1 MQIFKRFF
9 AYFSELKTQL
19 FFGIVFLLLSTIA
32 NLTIPLVLRQFINIL
47 NQLSSVQLNLLVI
60 FFFALYI
67 FKGIFYYGQAY
78 LLAYVGQR
86 VVSQLRRELYSHI
99 QRMSLGFYQRVQVG
113 ELVSRL
119 TNDIQVTENSIV
131 LALPGL
137 ISQPLT
143 ILGSV
148 AMLFYIHWKLA
159 LFSLAVLPLVALAI
173 NKFSKRIRNTS
184 RKIQTS
190 LSSITTIITEN
201 FSAIR
206 IIKAFSKEV
215 DEITRFNQAVSLNF
229 EAGMKNVQIM
239 ATMTPVIEMFAAIG
253 GVAFFWYGG
262 MEVINGNLNTGD
274 LVGFITYLGIL
285 AKPLSL
291 ISRDLTLLQRAS
303 GALERIFEMF
313 DQREI
318 IEERED
324 ALGLE
329 HVKGEVEFR
338 NVSMSYTADQNAE
351 VLHNICLKV
360 KPGHSVAF
368 VGESGAGKTTLVN
381 LVPRF
386 YDPVSGKITLDG
398 YDLRD
403 LTLKSLRKQIAI
415 VPQESVLFQGTVA
428 YNIAYVK
435 PEATMEEIV
444 LAAKYANADQFIQ
457 QLAEGYQT
465 MVGERGQT
473 LSGGQRQRIAIAR
486 AILADPKILILD
498 EATSALDSAS
508 EALVKDALNKVM
520 CKRTTFIIAHRLS
533 TVINADLIIVL
544 DQGRIVEQGTHEQ
557 LLLEQGYYFRLYQA
571 QQNGSMGG

>member
-1 MQIFKRFF
+1 MKRFF
-9 AYFSELKTQL
+9 AYFTRLKTQL
-19 FFGIVFLLLSTIA
+19 SLGIVFLLLNTLA
-32 NLTIPLVLRQFINIL
+32 NLLIPQVLRRFIDIL
-47 NQLSSVQLNLLVI
+47 AQLSITQLNFLVI
-60 FFFALYI
+60 FFFGLYI
-67 FKGIFYYGQAY
+67 SKGIFYYGQAY

-86 VVSQLRRELYSHI
+86 VVSKLRRDLYAHI
-99 QRMSLGFYQRVQVG
+99 QRMSLGFHQRVQVG

-119 TNDIQVTENSIV
+119 TNDIQVAENSVV

-137 ISQPLT
+137 IAQPLT
-143 ILGSV
+143 IIGSV
-148 AMLFYIHWKLA
+148 IMLFSIHWKLA

-173 NKFSKRIRNTS
+173 TKFGERIRKTS

-190 LSSITTIITEN
+190 LSSITTIVTEN

-206 IIKAFSKEV
+206 IIKAFSKED
-215 DEITRFNQAVSLNF
+215 DEIRRFNHAVSLNF
-229 EAGMKNVQIM
+229 DAGMKNVQIM
-239 ATMTPVIEMFAAIG
+239 ATMTPVIELFAALG

-262 MEVINGNLNTGD
+262 MEVIKGSLSTGD
-274 LVGFITYLGIL
+274 LVGFIAYLGIL
-285 AKPLSL
+285 TKPLSL
-291 ISRDLTLLQRAS
+291 ISRDLNLMQRAS
-303 GALERIFEMF
+303 GALERIFEIL
-313 DQREI
+313 DQREVI
-318 IEERED
+318 DEKKEAIALEEI
-324 ALGLE
+324 
-329 HVKGEVEFR
+329 KGQVEFK
-338 NVSMSYTADQNAE
+338 NVSMSYTTTQDAA
-351 VLHNICLKV
+351 VLHDISLKV
-360 KPGHSVAF
+360 KPGQVVAF

-403 LTLKSLRKQIAI
+403 LALRSLRKQIAI
-415 VPQESVLFQGTVA
+415 VPQETILFQGTVA

-435 PEATMEEIV
+435 PDATMEEIV

-508 EALVKDALNKVM
+508 EALVKDALNKIM
-520 CKRTTFIIAHRLS
+520 RQRTTFIIAHRLS

-571 QQNGSMGG
+571 QQKGSMEG